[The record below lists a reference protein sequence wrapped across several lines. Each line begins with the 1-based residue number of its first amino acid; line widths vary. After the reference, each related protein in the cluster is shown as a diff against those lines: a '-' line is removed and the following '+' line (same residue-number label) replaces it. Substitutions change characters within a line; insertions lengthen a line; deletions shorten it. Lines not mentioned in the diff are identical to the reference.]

1 MWLTMATSVASS
13 VMLAA
18 ITAIVGWM
26 ARKVR
31 KMAVEH
37 EALIL
42 SQRNQLKTSIVR
54 SYEEAEERGFFT
66 ALELETLN
74 RRADSY
80 YELGGNNYIHALM
93 SRANSMP
100 IRGGTFRNR
109 KEQQWKAST
118 YCPTKR
124 TTP

>member
-1 MWLTMATSVASS
+1 MWLTVATSVASS
-13 VMLAA
+13 IMLAA

-31 KMAVEH
+31 KMAIEH
-37 EALIL
+37 EALIT
-42 SQRNQLKTSIVR
+42 SQRNQLKASIVR

-80 YELGGNNYIHALM
+80 YELGGNNYVHALM
-93 SRANSMP
+93 GRANSMP
-100 IRGGTFRNR
+100 IRGDIP
-109 KEQQWKAST
+109 E
-118 YCPTKR
+118 
-124 TTP
+124 